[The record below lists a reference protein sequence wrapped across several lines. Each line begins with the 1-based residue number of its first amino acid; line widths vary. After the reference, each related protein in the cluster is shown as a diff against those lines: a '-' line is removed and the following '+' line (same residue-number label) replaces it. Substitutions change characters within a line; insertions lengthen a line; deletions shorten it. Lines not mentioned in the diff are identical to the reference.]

1 MWQATR
7 NLQEM
12 TLQSFSAQRDD
23 VDYGGRN
30 NVEEETMWTAN
41 DLLLNAEKRLTFKL
55 KPS

>member
-30 NVEEETMWTAN
+30 NVEEETMWTVN